1 MKTYRDILEM
11 ILNIYWEQLEK
22 AVSATIYDM
31 NLTASHM
38 CAVSYDLIGVIY

>member
-22 AVSATIYDM
+22 AASATICDM
-31 NLTASHM
+31 NLTATHM
-38 CAVSYDLIGVIY
+38 CAVSCDLIGVIY